1 MRRQLCCETDAD
13 SDFWNVVMLEM
24 LDVANVSKEPYILL
38 KEPYILSKEP
48 YILSKEPYILSNTY
62 TSRLHFATCV
72 RCVCDTLTPTHS
84 CTHTHTHA
92 YTHTTTP

>member
-1 MRRQLCCETDAD
+1 MRRKLCCDTDAD
-13 SDFWNVVMLEM
+13 RDFWNVVMLEM
-24 LDVANVSKEPYILL
+24 LDVANVS

-62 TSRLHFATCV
+62 TSRLLFATCV

>member
-1 MRRQLCCETDAD
+1 MSCDTDAD
-13 SDFWNVVMLEM
+13 RDFWNVVMLEM
-24 LDVANVSKEPYILL
+24 LDVANVS

-62 TSRLHFATCV
+62 TSRLLFATCQ
-72 RCVCDTLTPTHS
+72 RYVCDTQTPTPFR
-84 CTHTHTHA
+84 THTPTHA